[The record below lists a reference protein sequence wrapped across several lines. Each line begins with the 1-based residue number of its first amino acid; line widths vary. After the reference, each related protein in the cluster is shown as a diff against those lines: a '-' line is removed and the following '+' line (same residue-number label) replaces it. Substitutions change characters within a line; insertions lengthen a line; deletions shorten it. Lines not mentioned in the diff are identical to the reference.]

1 MRIHFERSGGV
12 GGVRLTA
19 ELDTDQGSA
28 IYGAAQLQRSLS
40 SDEVRRLREILEAV
54 DLFDL
59 PAQAPPS
66 RRGADRFQYV
76 VTVESAG
83 KRHSMRTTDRAA
95 PKALRALLEYLT
107 KISMGRTTVSKSG
120 GKPDDSA
127 RP

>member
-12 GGVRLTA
+12 GGFRLTA

-28 IYGAAQLQRSLS
+28 TYGAAQLKRSLS
-40 SDEVRRLREILEAV
+40 SDEVRRLREILDAV

-59 PAQAPPS
+59 PAAAPPS

-83 KRHSMRTTDRAA
+83 KRHSVRTTDRAA
-95 PKALRALLEYLT
+95 PTALRPLLEYLT
-107 KISMGRTTVSKSG
+107 KISMGRAAVPNAGDTA
-120 GKPDDSA
+120 DDSG

>member
-12 GGVRLTA
+12 GGFRLTA

-28 IYGAAQLQRSLS
+28 IYGAAQLKRSLS
-40 SDEVRRLREILEAV
+40 SDEVRRLREILDAV

-59 PAQAPPS
+59 PAAAPPS

-83 KRHSMRTTDRAA
+83 KRHSVRTTDRAA
-95 PKALRALLEYLT
+95 PTALRPLLEYLT
-107 KISMGRTTVSKSG
+107 KISMGRAAVPNAGDTA
-120 GKPDDSA
+120 DDSG

>member
-1 MRIHFERSGGV
+1 MQIHFERSGGV

-28 IYGAAQLQRSLS
+28 IYGAAQLKRPLS
-40 SDEVRRLREILEAV
+40 SDEVRHLREILDAA

-59 PAQAPPS
+59 PAGASPS

-83 KRHSMRTTDRAA
+83 KRHSVRTTDRAA
-95 PKALRALLEYLT
+95 PKALRPLLEYLT
-107 KISMGRTTVSKSG
+107 KISMGRAAVPNAGDRADKG
-120 GKPDDSA
+120 E

>member
-12 GGVRLTA
+12 GGFRLTA
-19 ELDTDQGSA
+19 ELDTDQGSVT
-28 IYGAAQLQRSLS
+28 YGAAQLKRSLS
-40 SDEVRRLREILEAV
+40 SDEGRRLREILDAV

-59 PAQAPPS
+59 PAAAPPS

-83 KRHSMRTTDRAA
+83 KRHSVRTTDRAA
-95 PKALRALLEYLT
+95 PTALRPLLEYLI
-107 KISMGRTTVSKSG
+107 KISMGRAAVPNAGDTA
-120 GKPDDSA
+120 DDSG

>member
-12 GGVRLTA
+12 GGFRLTA

-28 IYGAAQLQRSLS
+28 IYGAARLQRSLS
-40 SDEVRRLREILEAV
+40 SDEVRRLREILDAA

-59 PAQAPPS
+59 PAAAPPS
-66 RRGADRFQYV
+66 GRGADRFQYV

-83 KRHSMRTTDRAA
+83 KRHSVRTTDRAA
-95 PKALRALLEYLT
+95 PKALRPLLEYLT
-107 KISMGRTTVSKSG
+107 KLSMGRSAVPNTG
-120 GKPDDSA
+120 DRADDSG